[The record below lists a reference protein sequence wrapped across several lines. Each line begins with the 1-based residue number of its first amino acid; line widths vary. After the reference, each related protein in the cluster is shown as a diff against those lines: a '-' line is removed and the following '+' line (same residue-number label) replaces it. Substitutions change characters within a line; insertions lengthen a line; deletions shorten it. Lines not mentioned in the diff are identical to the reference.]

1 MAHLGMRIP
10 ELLEGPNDVRPGRV
24 AHVAMVQ
31 IHILNLDQR
40 IVFFHVFVAESQNP
54 KVLVLAIHFDVF

>member
-1 MAHLGMRIP
+1 MARLGMRIP

-31 IHILNLDQR
+31 IHIWTKGLS
-40 IVFFHVFVAESQNP
+40 FSMFFVAESQNP
-54 KVLVLAIHFDVF
+54 RVLVLAIHFDVF